1 MRTFAAPSPHM
12 GGTITM
18 EEKTIKIEFQRVGT
32 QLETDKEQFAIAL
45 KTWRLRN
52 HLTQQQAGEKIGVSR
67 WTVMRAE
74 AAKDITWE
82 CLYRIFAYLSVEL
95 QREQL

>member
-1 MRTFAAPSPHM
+1 
-12 GGTITM
+12 M
-18 EEKTIKIEFQRVGT
+18 EDKTIKIEFQRVGT

-52 HLTQQQAGEKIGVSR
+52 HLTQQQAGEKMGVSR

>member
-1 MRTFAAPSPHM
+1 
-12 GGTITM
+12 M
-18 EEKTIKIEFQRVGT
+18 EDKTIKIEFQRVGT

-52 HLTQQQAGEKIGVSR
+52 NLTQEELGKRIGVSR
-67 WTVMRAE
+67 WTIMRAE
-74 AAKDITWE
+74 KAGDITWE
-82 CLYRIFAYLSVEL
+82 SLYRIFAYLSVEL

>member
-1 MRTFAAPSPHM
+1 MRTFAPPTSYGRHNSV
-12 GGTITM
+12 M
-18 EEKTIKIEFQRVGT
+18 EDKTIKIEFQRVGT

-52 HLTQQQAGEKIGVSR
+52 HLTQQQAGERMGVSR
-67 WTVMRAE
+67 WTIMRAE

-82 CLYRIFAYLSVEL
+82 CLYRVFAYLSVEL